1 MRGKIDDEFRVL
13 AVVLSVNSMNCK
25 EKKLMD
31 IDVKKKDVVA
41 SVLKG
46 YLSGLPILGPM
57 IAEMIDDLIPNQRID
72 RIASLLKALE
82 SKIDPEEK
90 SKVEARMLE
99 EKSIDL
105 MEDGFLQAARALSE
119 ERIEYIASLL
129 KNSLTDEALEHIACK
144 KLLSILGEIND
155 VEVLLLRLH
164 SKRTIVK
171 MEEFRSKHKDALTK
185 PIASLAAPREEIDK
199 ATIYKTYETNL
210 ARLGLIEIRFKKPRR
225 GELPEFDEKTGMM
238 EARGYN
244 ITSLGRLLLRS
255 IDQSEKD

>member
-72 RIASLLKALE
+72 RIAALLKALE

-90 SKVEARMLE
+90 AKVEARMLE

-119 ERIEYIASLL
+119 ERIAHIASLL
-129 KNSLTDEALEHIACK
+129 KNSLTDEDLEQNAYK
-144 KLLSILGEIND
+144 RLLFILSEIND
-155 VEVLLLRLH
+155 IEVLLL
-164 SKRTIVK
+164 KYYTEITTIGRA
-171 MEEFRSKHKDALTK
+171 EEFQSKYPGILTDYLYRGTSQK
-185 PIASLAAPREEIDK
+185 EVDK
-199 ATIYKTYETNL
+199 QAICEVYTINL
-210 ARLGLIEIRFKKPRR
+210 SRLGLIKNIFDRPWKD
-225 GELPEFDEKTGMM
+225 ELPEFDEKTGMM
-238 EARGYN
+238 KSISYY
-244 ITSLGRLLLRS
+244 ITDLGRLLLRS
-255 IDQSEKD
+255 IDQDEKT